1 MDRNYKKMTENI
13 LKILFIQIYLAKIA
27 RAKVSAGKN
36 PSETYKGEAIPY
48 DQQYKHSFSKQRTI
62 SYQST
67 RSLLGINTR
76 IF

>member
-1 MDRNYKKMTENI
+1 MTENI

-48 DQQYKHSFSKQRTI
+48 DQQYKHSFSYEIDSVTTTVSELYLKQK
-62 SYQST
+62 
-67 RSLLGINTR
+67 
-76 IF
+76 